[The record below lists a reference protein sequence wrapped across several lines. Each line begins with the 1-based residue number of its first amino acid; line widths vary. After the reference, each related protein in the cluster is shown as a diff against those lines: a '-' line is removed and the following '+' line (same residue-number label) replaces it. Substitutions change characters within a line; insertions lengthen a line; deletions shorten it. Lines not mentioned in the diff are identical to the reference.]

1 MATQQVAVVTG
12 GGRRLGHDTSQ
23 ALIDRGYHVIV
34 VYRTRTAEL
43 EQLEAQGARSFQ
55 ADLANPADVDAL
67 IGTLSREERIDLLVN
82 NASEFTPDPEGHEAL
97 AEATMRL
104 YQINA
109 AAPILLMAGLSDAL
123 LRAGTDLAPSLIVNI
138 TDIFT
143 EKPNPRFASYCAS
156 KAALSN
162 ATLSYAR
169 SLAPRVRVNAI
180 MPGPIRFLP
189 DHTDEQRDSV
199 ISETLLAREGGFEAV
214 VTQLLAMVDNHFMT
228 GALVPV
234 DGGRRLA

>member
-1 MATQQVAVVTG
+1 MAAQQVAVVTG
-12 GGRRLGHDTSQ
+12 GGRRLGFETAH
-23 ALIDRGYHVIV
+23 ALLDRGYQVIV

-43 EQLEAQGARSFQ
+43 AQLEEQGARCVQ
-55 ADLANPADVDAL
+55 ADLAAPGEVDSL
-67 IGTLSREERIDLLVN
+67 IGTLAREERIDLLVN
-82 NASEFTPDPEGHEAL
+82 NASEFTPDPDGHQAL

-109 AAPILLMAGLSDAL
+109 AAPILLMAGLSEAL
-123 LRAGTDLAPSLIVNI
+123 QRAGTDRAPSLIVNI

-143 EKPNPRFASYCAS
+143 ETPNPRFASYCAS

-162 ATLSYAR
+162 ATLSYAQ
-169 SLAPRVRVNAI
+169 SLAPTVRVNAI

-189 DHTDEQRDSV
+189 DHTDEQRESV
-199 ISETLLAREGGFEAV
+199 INETLLAREGGFEAV
-214 VTQLLAMVDNHFMT
+214 ITQLLAMVDNHFMT